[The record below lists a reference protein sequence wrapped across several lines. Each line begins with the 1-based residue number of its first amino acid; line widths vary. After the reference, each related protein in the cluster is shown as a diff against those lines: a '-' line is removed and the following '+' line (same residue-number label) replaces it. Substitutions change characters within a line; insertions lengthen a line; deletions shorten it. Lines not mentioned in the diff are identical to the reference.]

1 MGGVMAVE
9 PDQHQNGVA
18 GNGGI
23 AKKPSRRGVKLFRGS
38 DAVAIAESGAMSP
51 PQFDPEDMKAL
62 AADGPR
68 PKTVA
73 LGIDDRLVFQGEG
86 PEGNSL
92 VRAWLGPYYMLPRH
106 SHSGDCLYYI
116 VEGSITMGA
125 QQLGAG
131 DGFFVPS
138 DAPYAYEA
146 GPDGVVVLEF
156 RTRTSFDMQIPG
168 GQLERWRKMATVA
181 EEHGER
187 WIELRSTASI

>member
-1 MGGVMAVE
+1 MVRKAEEHPTDALGSATARR
-9 PDQHQNGVA
+9 P
-18 GNGGI
+18 
-23 AKKPSRRGVKLFRGS
+23 PRRGIKLFRGR
-38 DAVAIAESGAMSP
+38 DAVPMAESGAMSA
-51 PQFDPEDMKAL
+51 PEFNAADMKAL

-73 LGIDDRLVFQGEG
+73 MGIDDKLVFRGEG
-86 PEGNSL
+86 PEGSSL
-92 VRAWLGPYYMLPRH
+92 VRAWLGPHYVLPRH

-125 QQLGAG
+125 QELVTG

-146 GPDGVVVLEF
+146 GADGAVVLEF
-156 RTRTSFDMQIPG
+156 RTQTSFDMQIPG

-187 WIELRSTASI
+187 WVELRAKATV

>member
-1 MGGVMAVE
+1 MGHEGE
-9 PDQHQNGVA
+9 HPNKDRDGVA
-18 GNGGI
+18 
-23 AKKPSRRGVKLFRGS
+23 ADRPARRGIKLFRGH
-38 DAVAIAESGAMSP
+38 DAVPMAESGAMSA
-51 PQFDPEDMKAL
+51 PQFDADDMKAL

-73 LGIDDRLVFQGEG
+73 MGIEDKLVFQGEG
-86 PEGNSL
+86 PEGSSL
-92 VRAWLGPYYMLPRH
+92 VRAWLGPHYVLPRH

-125 QQLGAG
+125 QVLRAG

-146 GPDGVVVLEF
+146 GADGAVVLEF
-156 RTRTSFDMQIPG
+156 RTQTSFDMQIPG

-181 EEHGER
+181 EEHGEH
-187 WIELRSTASI
+187 WVELRAKATV

>member
-1 MGGVMAVE
+1 MAAQPE
-9 PDQHQNGVA
+9 PRQVGAEVSGDPT
-18 GNGGI
+18 
-23 AKKPSRRGVKLFRGS
+23 KRPSRRGIKLFRGS
-38 DAVAIAESGAMSP
+38 DAVPIAESGAMSA

-86 PEGNSL
+86 HAGSSL
-92 VRAWLGPYYMLPRH
+92 VRAWLGPHYVLPRH

-116 VEGSITMGA
+116 VEGSIIMGA
-125 QQLGAG
+125 QHLGAG

-146 GPDGVVVLEF
+146 GPEGAVVLEF
-156 RTRTSFDMQIPG
+156 RTETSFDMQIPG

-181 EEHGER
+181 EEHGEH
-187 WIELRSTASI
+187 WAELRAPSGV

>member
-1 MGGVMAVE
+1 MAVE
-9 PDQHQNGVA
+9 SDRDRGQD
-18 GNGGI
+18 GNGRG
-23 AKKPSRRGVKLFRGS
+23 KGPPRRGIRLFRGA
-38 DAVAIAESGAMSP
+38 DAVAVGESGAMSA

-86 PEGNSL
+86 STGNSL
-92 VRAWLGPYYMLPRH
+92 VRAWLGPHYVLPRH

-125 QQLGAG
+125 RTLGAG

-146 GPDGVVVLEF
+146 GPDGAVVLEF
-156 RTRTSFDMQIPG
+156 RTQTSFDMQIPG

-187 WIELRSTASI
+187 WVELRSAASV